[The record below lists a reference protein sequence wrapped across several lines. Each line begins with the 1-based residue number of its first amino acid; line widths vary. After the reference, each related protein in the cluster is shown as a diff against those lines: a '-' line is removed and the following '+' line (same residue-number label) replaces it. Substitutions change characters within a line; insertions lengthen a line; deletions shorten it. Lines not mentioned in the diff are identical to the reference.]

1 MCTCSLVILAVR
13 MMSSIIRTNI
23 SSTNVDGTTVMMMIM
38 VDNGRLVGTSS
49 CVGRKGDVEVNV
61 TGCRLPACKTWHESW
76 QINLLSL

>member
-1 MCTCSLVILAVR
+1 MCTCSLVILNVR

-23 SSTNVDGTTVMMMIM
+23 SSTSVDSTTVMMMI
-38 VDNGRLVGTSS
+38 DNGRLVGTSS

-61 TGCRLPACKTWHESW
+61 TGCRLPACKTCHESW